1 MSYSERS
8 NYWTG
13 KRIATMVILG
23 ITIILALTLGGQMV
37 ETVEKG
43 TYHVKQAAISGNM
56 SVIMDTGMYLQNFG
70 DITVW
75 PRAETFYF
83 TADGEGGSGDAS
95 IRVQFN
101 DGSFCN
107 ISGSMRVTMPP
118 DATKALGLVTINNF
132 KTYDQLEHELIL
144 KITRNALMLTANLM
158 SSRESYAEKRPDF
171 VFWAWDQIEH
181 GQYETAD
188 EKVEETDAITK
199 EKVTKI
205 RKIIKH
211 GPDGKPLRQRNQLE
225 GLGITLGNFEIKTYG
240 YEDKVVTQISDQQEA
255 IMAVQTARAKAA
267 KAEQENLTKEAE
279 GKAKVTTAKYEEM
292 EKKAR
297 AIVQAEQEKEMAVI
311 QGEKGRDVATLLKEQ
326 AEIEA
331 NQRLK
336 VAELDKQAAEQKKL
350 EEIALGEGESQRK
363 TLVMAADGA
372 LEKKLEAYVAVEKA
386 YAEAIAKYN
395 GDWVPK
401 VVMGGS
407 TTTSSA
413 GGAQALIDLLT
424 SKAAKDLALDLSIP
438 NRQNPKPPTTPAGK

>member
-1 MSYSERS
+1 
-8 NYWTG
+8 
-13 KRIATMVILG
+13 
-23 ITIILALTLGGQMV
+23 
-37 ETVEKG
+37 
-43 TYHVKQAAISGNM
+43 
-56 SVIMDTGMYLQNFG
+56 MDTGMYLQNFG

-255 IMAVQTARAKAA
+255 IMASVVIKHARH
-267 KAEQENLTKEAE
+267 QL
-279 GKAKVTTAKYEEM
+279 GLF
-292 EKKAR
+292 
-297 AIVQAEQEKEMAVI
+297 MAVLAVSSAI
-311 QGEKGRDVATLLKEQ
+311 ILALIIYTLTMDKLREIATL
-326 AEIEA
+326 
-331 NQRLK
+331 
-336 VAELDKQAAEQKKL
+336 KL
-350 EEIALGEGESQRK
+350 IGMPDRSIIGLILQ
-363 TLVMAADGA
+363 
-372 LEKKLEAYVAVEKA
+372 
-386 YAEAIAKYN
+386 
-395 GDWVPK
+395 
-401 VVMGGS
+401 
-407 TTTSSA
+407 
-413 GGAQALIDLLT
+413 QALLMGVVGFVIGAALV
-424 SKAAKDLALDLSIP
+424 SAAKDRFPRRVVVEPADLGILFGVVVVVCLLASVVAVRVAVRVD
-438 NRQNPKPPTTPAGK
+438 PARALAG